1 VTRRARA
8 RGVRALSL
16 GVTLMVGATASAAV
30 TNEIW
35 PEIDV
40 VLPVTGSLRLLLTGS
55 GTRDAEGG
63 DRTQGAYAAF
73 LDYRI
78 NQHISVRAGYE
89 YRQRLKLA
97 TGARGDVEHRQ
108 MYDFNYSVDLR
119 QDVRLTDRTRIDVRD
134 RGGQTTYR
142 LRNRL
147 MFTGD
152 LEVHRVRLA
161 PYASGEVFYDT
172 QYDRVDRLQFRLG
185 TTLPTGPNVAWDF
198 YLARQRDTQPATKFI
213 NALGVTLTV
222 KY

>member
-1 VTRRARA
+1 VRRRARA
-8 RGVRALSL
+8 WGVRALSL
-16 GVTLMVGATASAAV
+16 GATLMVGATASAAV

-55 GTRDAEGG
+55 GTRDAEG
-63 DRTQGAYAAF
+63 DRTQGAYAAY

-78 NQHISVRAGYE
+78 NQHFSVRAGYE
-89 YRQRLKLA
+89 YRERFQLS
-97 TGARGDVEHRQ
+97 TGARGSVEHRQ
-108 MYDFNYSVDLR
+108 IYDFNYYVALG
-119 QDVRLTDRTRIDVRD
+119 QDARLTDRSRIDVRD

-142 LRNRL
+142 FRNRL
-147 MFTGD
+147 TFTRD
-152 LEVHRVRLA
+152 LEVYRVRLA

-198 YLARQRDTQPATKFI
+198 YLVRQRDTQPATKFI
-213 NALGVTLTV
+213 NALGVTLTI

>member
-8 RGVRALSL
+8 RGVRALCL
-16 GVTLMVGATASAAV
+16 GMTLMVGATASAAV

-55 GTRDAEGG
+55 GTRDADGG
-63 DRTQGAYAAF
+63 DRTQGAYAAY
-73 LDYRI
+73 LVYRI
-78 NQHISVRAGYE
+78 SQHISVRAGYE
-89 YRQRLKLA
+89 YRQRLKLS
-97 TGARGDVEHRQ
+97 TEARGDVEHRQ
-108 MYDFNYSVDLR
+108 MYDFSYSVDLR
-119 QDVRLTDRTRIDVRD
+119 QDARLTDRTRIDVRD

-147 MFTGD
+147 VFTRD
-152 LEVHRVRLA
+152 LEVLRVRLA

-185 TTLPTGPNVAWDF
+185 TTLPTGQNVAWDF

-213 NALGVTLTV
+213 NALGVTLV
-222 KY
+222 IKY

>member
-1 VTRRARA
+1 MTRRARA

-16 GVTLMVGATASAAV
+16 GATLMMGATASAAV

-40 VLPVTGSLRLLLTGS
+40 SLPVAGSLRLLLTGS
-55 GTRDAEGG
+55 GTRDADSG
-63 DRTQGAYAAF
+63 DRTRGAYAAY

-78 NQHISVRAGYE
+78 NQQISVRAGYE
-89 YRQRLKLA
+89 YLQRLLS

-108 MYDFNYSVDLR
+108 IYDFNYRVDLR
-119 QDVRLTDRTRIDVRD
+119 QDARLTDRTRIDVRD

-142 LRNRL
+142 FRNRL
-147 MFTGD
+147 MFTLD

-198 YLARQRDTQPATKFI
+198 YLARQRDTQPATKFV
-213 NALGVTLTV
+213 NALGVTLII

>member
-8 RGVRALSL
+8 LAVRALSL
-16 GVTLMVGATASAAV
+16 GATLMVGATACAAV

-40 VLPVTGSLRLLLTGS
+40 FLPVTGSLRLLLTGS

-63 DRTQGAYAAF
+63 DKTQGAYAAY

-78 NQHISVRAGYE
+78 NRHISVRAGYQ
-89 YRQRLKLA
+89 YRQRPQLP
-97 TGARGDVEHRQ
+97 TGARGSVEHRQ
-108 MYDFNYSVDLR
+108 RYDFTYYVDLR
-119 QDVRLTDRTRIDVRD
+119 QDARLTDRTRIEVRD

-142 LRNRL
+142 FRNRL
-147 MFTGD
+147 MFTRD
-152 LEVHRVRLA
+152 LEVHRVLLA

-198 YLARQRDTQPATKFI
+198 YLARQRDTQPATKFV
-213 NALGVTLTV
+213 NALGVTLII